1 MFKITV
7 VGGSLPQEEINQY
20 IYYTKKRY
28 GTALPDEL
36 EIIIEIDGEYVN
48 LRYDP
53 PFTFPAYRGTD
64 YLVNNAEK
72 LNASKLAEL
81 RDKVTHSI

>member
-1 MFKITV
+1 MFKVTV
-7 VGGSLPQEEINQY
+7 KGGEMPQEEINQY
-20 IYYTKKRY
+20 IFYTKKRF

-36 EIIIEIDGEYVN
+36 EIIIEIEEDEVT

-64 YLVNNAEK
+64 YLVNKAEK
-72 LNASKLAEL
+72 LNDSKLL
-81 RDKVTHSI
+81 SDIP